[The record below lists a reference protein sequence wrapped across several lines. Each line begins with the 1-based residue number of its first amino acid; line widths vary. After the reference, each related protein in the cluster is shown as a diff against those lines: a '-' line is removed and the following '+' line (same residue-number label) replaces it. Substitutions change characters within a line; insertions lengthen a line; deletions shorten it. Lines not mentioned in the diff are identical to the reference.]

1 MILLIY
7 ILIFLVFFT
16 KDTYAY
22 LDPGSGNYILQI
34 IVAFFA
40 SIFISLKIF
49 WTKITFY
56 YYKLVGKK
64 RNKTKRKLQAP
75 KPSYYRQC
83 AQHHSQQGCC
93 PQEDR
98 GTHRRR
104 HQSQQPSERRRHC
117 ARECNRSSYSGGHG
131 LTRGRGRINYVKIY
145 QRYNP
150 K

>member
-1 MILLIY
+1 MLVLLIGKEKKYNKIFRKKNKMILLIY

-64 RNKTKRKLQAP
+64 KNKTKNK
-75 KPSYYRQC
+75 
-83 AQHHSQQGCC
+83 
-93 PQEDR
+93 
-98 GTHRRR
+98 
-104 HQSQQPSERRRHC
+104 
-117 ARECNRSSYSGGHG
+117 
-131 LTRGRGRINYVKIY
+131 
-145 QRYNP
+145 
-150 K
+150 